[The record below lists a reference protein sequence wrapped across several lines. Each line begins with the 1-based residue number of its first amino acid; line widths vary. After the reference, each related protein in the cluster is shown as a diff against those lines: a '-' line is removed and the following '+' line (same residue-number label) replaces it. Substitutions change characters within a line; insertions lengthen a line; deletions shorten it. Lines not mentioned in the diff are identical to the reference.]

1 MLWFNPDPKCGNMR
15 SLAMDVASYLYFF
28 ITQGPH
34 AAQALVGR
42 LTIEWPLKRKKKE
55 KESKLTNLRMTAKM
69 REKPFDFDI

>member
-1 MLWFNPDPKCGNMR
+1 MR

-42 LTIEWPLKRKKKE
+42 LTIEWPLKRKKKKKGIKRNLFKDDSKNE
-55 KESKLTNLRMTAKM
+55 GEAIWFWYLSQVKEAKS
-69 REKPFDFDI
+69 